1 MVGMAQCLPTS
12 LGYDTIF
19 KIPYERSPPAMRTLN
34 LLLMYKKHLLTALH
48 HHDAS
53 GAALCHTQ
61 PGMQAEFLHRYAPN
75 NR

>member
-1 MVGMAQCLPTS
+1 
-12 LGYDTIF
+12 
-19 KIPYERSPPAMRTLN
+19 MRTLN